1 MDPAIPGQYGGYVPP
16 PPSGGDLAARGKVAG
31 PAIGLMVVAGIG
43 ICIQILGIIWKLFMG
58 AVAMSQ
64 MENDMPLAGMR
75 SFMMGP
81 IGIVLGFVGVLIGIL
96 ILVGG
101 MKMRNLENY
110 NLSMLVTILVMVPC
124 VSPCCILGIPIGIWG
139 LIVLMDPNVKA
150 AFR

>member
-75 SFMMGP
+75 NFMMGP

-101 MKMRNLENY
+101 MKMRNLDMAG
-110 NLSMLVTILVMVPC
+110 SRSSVRWSSHQKTRCLVSSTF
-124 VSPCCILGIPIGIWG
+124 
-139 LIVLMDPNVKA
+139 DPPP
-150 AFR
+150 